1 MQEYAARLAGVFPAD
16 KVPEPYQGFVTHRA
30 FIEGREIEG
39 HEEVAVLAISGTT
52 SFFVVFM
59 DSLDLEKLREDLGR
73 QRAFLPEEEAQTL
86 VEASRQ

>member
-16 KVPEPYQGFVTHRA
+16 RVPEPYQGFVAHRA
-30 FIEGREIEG
+30 FTEGREING
-39 HEEVAVLAISGTT
+39 QEVAVLAISGTT

-59 DSLDLEKLREDLGR
+59 DSLDLERLREELGR

-86 VEASRQ
+86 LDASRQ